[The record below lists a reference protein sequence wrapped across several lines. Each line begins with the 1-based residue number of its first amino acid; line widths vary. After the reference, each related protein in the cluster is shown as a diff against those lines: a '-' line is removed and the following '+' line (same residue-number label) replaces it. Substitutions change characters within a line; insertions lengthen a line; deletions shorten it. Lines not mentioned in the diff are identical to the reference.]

1 MGSELAGGVY
11 TRSSPA
17 LVWTGSGM
25 ADPVGV
31 SSVSWRN
38 SEPHK
43 WELGRAGARPA
54 HSLP

>member
-11 TRSSPA
+11 THSSPA